1 MAFGRYFEEYTVGEV
16 VRHWPGRTISE
27 SDNSL
32 FCSLTMNQHPLHLD
46 ANYAEGT
53 QFGRQVV
60 VGTLVFSLAVG
71 MSVADMTGKVIAALE
86 YEDVRHVAP
95 TFIGDTIYAE
105 SEVIEKTLSESKD
118 DRGVVYFAT
127 RVHNQRDKL
136 VLTLRRRVLAPT
148 EASTTP
154 GSAQ

>member
-1 MAFGRYFEEYTVGEV
+1 MTFGRSFEEFTVGEV
-16 VRHWPGRTISE
+16 VKHWPGRTISE

-46 ANYAEGT
+46 AHYAAGT

-60 VGTLVFSLAVG
+60 VGTLVFSMAVG

-86 YEDVRHVAP
+86 YDEMRHLAP

-105 SEVIEKTLSESKD
+105 SEVLDKTLSTSKN
-118 DRGVVYFAT
+118 DRGVVHFLT
-127 RVHNQRDKL
+127 RVHNQRDEL
-136 VLTLRRRVLAPT
+136 VLSYRRRILVPT
-148 EASTTP
+148 AARATQGGTP
-154 GSAQ
+154 